1 MWKWQITH
9 PDILGQPHT
18 QRYNDQRRSNFS
30 MEMDWVTL
38 NREVGRHTHHSS
50 LAKGKA
56 EGLEEEENIERLEQL
71 RDLYLFNAHLLP
83 KT

>member
-9 PDILGQPHT
+9 PEILDQPHT
-18 QRYNDQRRSNFS
+18 ERYNNQRRSNFS

-38 NREVGRHTHHSS
+38 NRGVGRHPPLIISKWKSGGTGGRR
-50 LAKGKA
+50 KYR
-56 EGLEEEENIERLEQL
+56 ERLEQL

>member
-1 MWKWQITH
+1 
-9 PDILGQPHT
+9 
-18 QRYNDQRRSNFS
+18 

-38 NREVGRHTHHSS
+38 NWGVGRHTHLSS
-50 LAKGKA
+50 SAKGKA